1 MDPVQNPFS
10 PGAGAPP
17 PELVGREKILE
28 TSRINLARVKLGKPE
43 RSLLLTGLR
52 GVGKTVLLN
61 KIGSISAENGYAQIF
76 VEAIESRPFIEILV
90 PEIRSLLISL
100 SLKDGVKDSVK
111 KAMAVFKNF
120 VGALKLKV
128 GEIEFGVDIPPA
140 GGADSGDIEL
150 DLPALFVEVAKAAKN
165 KDSAIILLI
174 DEIQYLS
181 KKDLSAL
188 ILSMHKVQQQQLP
201 FYLVG
206 AGLPSLPGLAGEAKS
221 YAERLFL
228 YPEVGPLSQ
237 AETERGLKNPVQ
249 ALGVSFTTEALD
261 KIFEKTLGYPYF
273 VQEWGSLS
281 WLIAT
286 QTPITGQIVDSV
298 NAIAMRILDESF
310 FRVRFD
316 RLTNKEKIYLRAM
329 AQLGSQPQR
338 TGDIARIMG
347 QTLQQ
352 LGPTRAK
359 ILKKGMIYAPSH
371 GLQAFTVPLFDEFI
385 IRAVPNLD
393 IDLKAE
399 PLAKPSQ
406 ETGGKLAF

>member
-1 MDPVQNPFS
+1 M
-10 PGAGAPP
+10 
-17 PELVGREKILE
+17 
-28 TSRINLARVKLGKPE
+28 ARVKLGKPE

-237 AETERGLKNPVQ
+237 AETERGLQNPVQ

-399 PLAKPSQ
+399 PLAKPS
-406 ETGGKLAF
+406 F